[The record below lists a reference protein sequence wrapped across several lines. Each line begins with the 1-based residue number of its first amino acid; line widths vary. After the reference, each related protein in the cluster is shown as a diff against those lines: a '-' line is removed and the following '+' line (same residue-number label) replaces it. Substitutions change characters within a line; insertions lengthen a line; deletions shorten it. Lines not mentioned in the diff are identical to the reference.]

1 MHEKMKGPFFNKWLM
16 PNFHII
22 LLFTLKILIILC
34 CMLLHDD
41 YDGFWPNHFNQ
52 WMIVL
57 FSWSLS
63 FQMKYI
69 LAKKKCVFVYILHFD
84 KFFRQSSRIL
94 GNSVDNFNLT
104 SYFGIFT
111 IFVLDCII
119 SAMRKTKSK
128 SIRRARSL
136 EGEFYQI

>member
-1 MHEKMKGPFFNKWLM
+1 MNDCSFF
-16 PNFHII
+16 
-22 LLFTLKILIILC
+22 LKLIIP
-34 CMLLHDD
+34 DEI
-41 YDGFWPNHFNQ
+41 YFG
-52 WMIVL
+52 
-57 FSWSLS
+57 
-63 FQMKYI
+63 
-69 LAKKKCVFVYILHFD
+69 KKKCVFVYILHFD
-84 KFFRQSSRIL
+84 KIFCQCSRNL

-119 SAMRKTKSK
+119 SAMRKTKLK